1 MNITQLKDLW
11 KSEET
16 RSFEGWD
23 FSYIT
28 NRTEEEQLPWD
39 YEAIVRAN
47 LLHDHRLLDMG
58 TGGGE
63 FLLSLN
69 HPYEYTSATE
79 YYPPN
84 YELCQRTLVPLGITV
99 KQVKDDDQLPF
110 EENSFDLVINR
121 HESFDMKEVR
131 RVLKPQGL
139 FITQQ
144 VGGLNNKEL
153 SQFLIPQF
161 KEIISSEFNLQSNVK
176 LVKQQGF
183 KVLQEEEYYPYL
195 RFYDVGAL
203 VYLAK
208 IIEWE
213 FPDFS
218 VDQCFEQLCK
228 LQEIVEQ
235 NGFIESQ
242 EHRFL
247 IIAQNDK

>member
-1 MNITQLKDLW
+1 MNLTQLKELW
-11 KSEET
+11 KSEEA

-28 NRTEEEQLPWD
+28 NRMEEEPLPWD

-47 LLHDHRLLDMG
+47 LQNDARLLDMG

-63 FLLSLN
+63 FLLTLN

-79 YYPPN
+79 AYPPN
-84 YELCQRTLVPLGITV
+84 YELCQRTLVPHGITV
-99 KQVKDDDQLPF
+99 KQVMDDDLLPF
-110 EENSFDLVINR
+110 DENTFDFVINR
-121 HESFDMKEVR
+121 HESFDIQEVR

-153 SQFLIPQF
+153 SKFLLPHF
-161 KEIISSEFNLQSNVK
+161 KEIISSEFHLRSNVN

-195 RFYDVGAL
+195 RFYDVVL
-203 VYLAK
+203 SCT
-208 IIEWE
+208 WRRS
-213 FPDFS
+213 F
-218 VDQCFEQLCK
+218 
-228 LQEIVEQ
+228 
-235 NGFIESQ
+235 NGS
-242 EHRFL
+242 FL
-247 IIAQNDK
+247 IFQLINASNSCVSCKKSLSKMGLSRVRNIDF